1 MAVSSRDSRSRS
13 KTCRAAQASIEKKK
27 IKKTRPGTVRCLNA
41 RNCNSAIKQLK
52 VHESLWFTISTIHMG
67 LELGTT
73 RAKNRVNVATAN
85 RPLEVKDLIREGSSS
100 LTRAQVDLQQF
111 TPDDEV
117 SWKREEKIKCY
128 KKSSGTR
135 FGEISTLWQMSLAIY
150 ECLIHLVF
158 GNVLNHVMTKTSIWQ
173 IFIFVNG
180 QKLKNNWAI
189 WSHCCWQRQIS
200 FFNFL
205 DGKFSAHR
213 PAFIVRCVLLL
224 LPLFPSCW
232 RRQKLMKS

>member
-13 KTCRAAQASIEKKK
+13 KSCRAAQASIEKKK

-52 VHESLWFTISTIHMG
+52 VHESLWFTISTIHRG

-117 SWKREEKIKCY
+117 S
-128 KKSSGTR
+128 
-135 FGEISTLWQMSLAIY
+135 
-150 ECLIHLVF
+150 
-158 GNVLNHVMTKTSIWQ
+158 
-173 IFIFVNG
+173 
-180 QKLKNNWAI
+180 
-189 WSHCCWQRQIS
+189 
-200 FFNFL
+200 
-205 DGKFSAHR
+205 
-213 PAFIVRCVLLL
+213 
-224 LPLFPSCW
+224 
-232 RRQKLMKS
+232 